1 MQDELSKVVEQ
12 VSASMGLDTN
22 DRELSL
28 NEKEALIAFVKDA
41 IDINEL
47 ISVFNLSDY
56 EALIVT
62 GIIGLKAV
70 DNKENL
76 DDIYYDID
84 NKLKPIVDKILNK

>member
-28 NEKEALIAFVKDA
+28 NEKEALIAFVKDE

-47 ISVFNLSDY
+47 ISVF
-56 EALIVT
+56 
-62 GIIGLKAV
+62 K
-70 DNKENL
+70 KEKKRW
-76 DDIYYDID
+76 IY
-84 NKLKPIVDKILNK
+84 

>member
-1 MQDELSKVVEQ
+1 MDK
-12 VSASMGLDTN
+12 
-22 DRELSL
+22 
-28 NEKEALIAFVKDA
+28 I
-41 IDINEL
+41 IDEL

-84 NKLKPIVDKILNK
+84 NKLKPIVNKILNK

>member
-28 NEKEALIAFVKDA
+28 NEKEALIAFVKDE

-47 ISVFNLSDY
+47 ISIF
-56 EALIVT
+56 
-62 GIIGLKAV
+62 K
-70 DNKENL
+70 KE
-76 DDIYYDID
+76 
-84 NKLKPIVDKILNK
+84 KKR

>member
-28 NEKEALIAFVKDA
+28 NEKEALIAFVKDE

-47 ISVFNLSDY
+47 ISVF
-56 EALIVT
+56 
-62 GIIGLKAV
+62 K
-70 DNKENL
+70 KEKKRCQC
-76 DDIYYDID
+76 IHHQ
-84 NKLKPIVDKILNK
+84 

>member
-28 NEKEALIAFVKDA
+28 NEKEALIAFVKDE

-47 ISVFNLSDY
+47 ISVFKKY
-56 EALIVT
+56 EYT
-62 GIIGLKAV
+62 RHK
-70 DNKENL
+70 
-76 DDIYYDID
+76 
-84 NKLKPIVDKILNK
+84 

>member
-28 NEKEALIAFVKDA
+28 NEKEAWIAFVKDE

-47 ISVFNLSDY
+47 ISVF
-56 EALIVT
+56 
-62 GIIGLKAV
+62 K
-70 DNKENL
+70 KEKKRW
-76 DDIYYDID
+76 IY
-84 NKLKPIVDKILNK
+84 